1 MPILPQ
7 EIRARLMESNPEFQR
22 LATEHSRYET
32 ELERLTKQTYMNAE
46 DLILQVELKKRKLR
60 VKDEM
65 ERLVALHQ
73 RELAL
78 R

>member
-7 EIRARLMESNPEFQR
+7 EIRAHLMESNPEFRR
-22 LATEHSRYET
+22 LATEHSRYEI
-32 ELERLTKQTYMNAE
+32 ELERLTQQTYVNAE
-46 DLILQVELKKRKLR
+46 DLILRAELKKQKLR

>member
-7 EIRARLMESNPEFQR
+7 EIRAHLMESNSEFQR
-22 LATEHSRYET
+22 LATEHSRYEI
-32 ELERLTKQTYMNAE
+32 ELERLAKQTYVNAE
-46 DLILQVELKKRKLR
+46 DLILRAELKKRKLR